1 MAYIHAYEN
10 VVYMVVYM
18 TVYIQ
23 VKAKAK
29 GYIHRVNTG
38 VYMVYILVYI

>member
-1 MAYIHAYEN
+1 MAYIHPYEN

-23 VKAKAK
+23 VKAK